1 MTTAF
6 VIGANWHDIRGGRQ
20 PTSAA
25 INEAFASVQRDIP
38 AGFGRWLG
46 RARITRLPPEAGAT
60 AQSLGIGSGDAN
72 YWTRAVSVWVAP
84 DTQAAQQFARQYA
97 EQASAMLLERLSQ
110 GGAVAGWESR
120 PIAPYYPETHGDPGF
135 WASGQAAQTRTQ
147 EPLTLSQEF
156 NEAGAEQADGPGR
169 GTTAGEVVQQT
180 AGEVS
185 RQAQESLSA
194 WASRNWHWL
203 LGGAVI
209 LGGALYFYMGQRRNP
224 APRELE
230 LPNPEDFDN
239 VWDNPTEPFENPC
252 NCQLEENP
260 SLPGL
265 GQTLGGFAD
274 ALGWMPQP
282 MAEPGEVVQSNPL
295 PPGSN
300 PHPREWDVL
309 RPGTAYACKSKQ
321 LGRTI
326 KRGRFSDFLVDA
338 CATPVPTTAKEARR
352 KKTPGPPAKQGA
364 FIIKQ
369 GRKGIPIAVRGS
381 VVREGLRPDRGQ
393 VGEAPPGGADGIR
406 AGAAE
411 MRRSIAAQKRA
422 GAYFPEPP
430 GLPYPARP
438 GSSVCLPG
446 SAPWQALEEAT
457 NERAALLDAD
467 GVPLTREIL
476 SEALRGD
483 PAFREAAAIEN
494 ECIEK
499 YWERAA
505 RARAP
510 KATLSTARETAL
522 RREQAKREGVDLSSS
537 EWTDTLEGQ
546 QSAIARKQRSK
557 GSTKKA
563 GRRSNPHEL
572 EAENPRPVR
581 VLPGQT
587 ALDFTPKP
595 TFPKIEKGNQ
605 RAIDQWI
612 NQRSQEVFLQA
623 KPVAMLGKTEKQRD
637 FAEAVRAEKLEQFAR
652 SVAANELAALND
664 SAKYGA
670 ALERVRGVWNRLQS
684 EPEAKVWLDY
694 LRHQTP
700 KELYA
705 GLQTPESRAALRE
718 QLLEVAPQVARA
730 KIAEN
735 PWKPWEEA
743 LSYDW
748 TLQRAQGSEAKELR
762 QAKKTLLERMP
773 EAQRARY
780 EQEKK
785 TWQKEKRAGYEGAP
799 SAVRRREALEQDR
812 ESLAEELSRVRGSLL
827 KRTRDAATKDAF
839 LDALDGLREGAGVGY
854 VHVEAQTGEDLDLA
868 RSFERA
874 QALFASLETQGETEI
889 TARSFEERAKRLA
902 KIAAIPSVA
911 AVEAA
916 QEKRAR
922 EIEAAMAARE
932 AKKKALPV
940 IETERRGRHGLP
952 GQTRLPGI
960 NPRVVVRFSHAKR

>member
-25 INEAFASVQRDIP
+25 INEAFAAVQRDIP

-72 YWTRAVSVWVAP
+72 YWTRAVSVWVTP

-110 GGAVAGWESR
+110 GGAVTGWESR
-120 PIAPYYPETHGDPGF
+120 PIAPYYPETHGEPGF
-135 WASGQAAQTRTQ
+135 WASGQAAQTRTA

-180 AGEVS
+180 AGEVG

-230 LPNPEDFDN
+230 LPNPEDFEN
-239 VWDNPTEPFENPC
+239 VWDNPIEPFENPC
-252 NCQLEENP
+252 NCQQEENP

-300 PHPREWDVL
+300 PHPKEWDVL

-321 LGRTI
+321 LGKTI

-338 CATPVPTTAKEARR
+338 CATPVPITAKEARR
-352 KKTPGPPAKQGA
+352 KKTARLPGKQGA

-381 VVREGLRPDRGQ
+381 VVREGLRPDRGK
-393 VGEAPPGGADGIR
+393 VGEAPPGGAEGIR
-406 AGAAE
+406 AEAAA
-411 MRRSIAAQKRA
+411 MRKAISAQKAA

-494 ECIEK
+494 DCITK

-510 KATLSTARETAL
+510 KATLSGQRERALAREAAIAQGL
-522 RREQAKREGVDLSSS
+522 DVESAEYR
-537 EWTDTLEGQ
+537 DTLEGEQ
-546 QSAIARKQRSK
+546 RAKQRKERAK
-557 GSTKKA
+557 GGKKA
-563 GRRSNPHEL
+563 GRRSNPVSETTILEL
-572 EAENPRPVR
+572 TETHPGVAIELRRRALQRKIAAGTASGRDRYEAIQ
-581 VLPGQT
+581 L
-587 ALDFTPKP
+587 
-595 TFPKIEKGNQ
+595 EK
-605 RAIDQWI
+605 
-612 NQRSQEVFLQA
+612 
-623 KPVAMLGKTEKQRD
+623 
-637 FAEAVRAEKLEQFAR
+637 
-652 SVAANELAALND
+652 AAYR
-664 SAKYGA
+664 K
-670 ALERVRGVWNRLQS
+670 RF
-684 EPEAKVWLDY
+684 K
-694 LRHQTP
+694 
-700 KELYA
+700 
-705 GLQTPESRAALRE
+705 QTPEVLAMADAIE
-718 QLLEVAPQVARA
+718 AQ
-730 KIAEN
+730 EN
-735 PWKPWEEA
+735 PLIAGGEVFDGYNRPIETPEHPTKSHAVLARDGENVRFLRFGQQGVEGSPPRAGESEHDRARRHSFQARHAASIARGKLSPAWWSDRVKWRNNPWQPWEEA

-748 TLQRAQGSEAKELR
+748 TLQRAQGAEAKELR

-773 EAQRARY
+773 QAQRARY

-785 TWQKEKRAGYEGAP
+785 TWQKEKKAGYEGAP

-812 ESLAEELSRVRGSLL
+812 EQLAEELSRVRAALL
-827 KRTRDAATKDAF
+827 KRSRDAASKDAF

-854 VHVEAQTGEDLDLA
+854 VQVEAQTGEDLNLA

-902 KIAAIPSVA
+902 KIADIPSVA

-922 EIEAAMAARE
+922 EIETAMAARE
-932 AKKKALPV
+932 AKKKAPPV